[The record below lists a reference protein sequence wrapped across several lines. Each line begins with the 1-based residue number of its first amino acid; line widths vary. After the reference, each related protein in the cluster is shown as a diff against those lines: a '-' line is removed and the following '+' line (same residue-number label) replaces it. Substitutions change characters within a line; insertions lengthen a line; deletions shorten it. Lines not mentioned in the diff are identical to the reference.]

1 MNFIY
6 PAVIRKKANGSY
18 HAFFPDLTCCEAD
31 GDSVDDVIDRA
42 NEAAATWIMAEFE
55 EEEPE
60 EEPEQGQE

>member
-55 EEEPE
+55 
-60 EEPEQGQE
+60 